1 MTKNENSKFKLNSI
15 KFKKSIC
22 DANNILSCRA
32 WNSENAKVYFVI
44 TSSSTHIS
52 LVIGENVHK

>member
-44 TSSSTHIS
+44 TSTHIS
-52 LVIGENVHK
+52 RVIRENVHK